1 MEKESLFAEC
11 VFTLIVSC
19 KIKAHPNSINIEH
32 LGGLYSQI
40 TCAFDCNLL

>member
-1 MEKESLFAEC
+1 MESVFVEC

-32 LGGLYSQI
+32 LGGLYSQM
-40 TCAFDCNLL
+40 TLAFDYNLL